1 MNLQIIHW
9 GLRLG
14 WYSPMP
20 SKEQEISL
28 TMQRHH
34 LPPLEL
40 GQWRKERLE
49 HPPDG
54 MSKASNKAI

>member
-1 MNLQIIHW
+1 M
-9 GLRLG
+9 
-14 WYSPMP
+14 S
-20 SKEQEISL
+20 SKEQEIPL

-40 GQWRKERLE
+40 GQWWKKCLE

-54 MSKASNKAI
+54 MSKASNEAV